1 MREGSSVESQLSTR
15 SAEVSSQISNSIQLL
30 MKPNSLGFRRITVK
44 EYLDKNLLSF
54 YPKASERTKHCY
66 VTASK
71 TLVKLIGNL
80 YLDEL
85 TRSILQNTL
94 DGLSN
99 YSQSK
104 IDKVRLVMKKMVD
117 MAVEDELISKNV
129 AKKVYSPKSKKID
142 IRSEDEKIY
151 LKKQLADILCLA
163 KEEKDPQL
171 FTILT
176 LLAFS
181 GIRPG
186 ELRGL
191 EKEDVHF
198 DTKKLTIRQAAT
210 NEPKLNSHQ
219 ALSSKGPRK
228 LVIGLTKSPS
238 GVRTLYLGDE
248 ILAVIQNWLN
258 YLKAKSLVQ
267 FESKLLFP
275 NTKGGILREDVL
287 IKKFNRFKERYGL
300 SKYARLYTFRHTF
313 CTNLFHERIDLKTV
327 QKLMGDSTADVI
339 LKVYAHV
346 MDDDTKRAGEE
357 INNAYVKMLPDLFDQ
372 K

>member
-1 MREGSSVESQLSTR
+1 M
-15 SAEVSSQISNSIQLL
+15 I
-30 MKPNSLGFRRITVK
+30 
-44 EYLDKNLLSF
+44 
-54 YPKASERTKHCY
+54 
-66 VTASK
+66 
-71 TLVKLIGNL
+71 
-80 YLDEL
+80 
-85 TRSILQNTL
+85 
-94 DGLSN
+94 
-99 YSQSK
+99 
-104 IDKVRLVMKKMVD
+104 RLVMKKMVD